1 MKFKRRKRH
10 GGGVEAS
17 ALSDILFFLMLFFL
31 MVSTL
36 ASPEAIKVLLPKS
49 NTGASIPRHTI
60 YVTIDANMHYYLDKQ
75 ELNAQS
81 LKSAL
86 AAEAKK
92 QDNATVVIK
101 VDKTVPVQEFID
113 VVDIANQL
121 KLPVVVATDKKTN
134 ATL

>member
-1 MKFKRRKRH
+1 MKFRRRKRH

-17 ALSDILFFLMLFFL
+17 ALADILFFLMLFFL

-60 YVTIDANMHYYLDKQ
+60 YVTIDAEKHYFLNKQ
-75 ELNAQS
+75 ELNVQS
-81 LKSAL
+81 LKEAL
-86 AAEAKK
+86 AQEAKG

-101 VDKTVPVQEFID
+101 VDRTVPVQEFID

-121 KLPVVVATDKKTN
+121 KLPVVVATEKKTN

>member
-1 MKFKRRKRH
+1 MKFRRRKRH

-36 ASPEAIKVLLPKS
+36 ASPEAIRVLLPKS
-49 NTGASIPRHTI
+49 NTGKSIPKHTI
-60 YVTIDANMHYYLDKQ
+60 YVTIDAGLHYFVNKK
-75 ELNAQS
+75 ELNPEA

-86 AAEAKK
+86 QQEAAG

-101 VDKTVPVQEFID
+101 ADRTVPVQEFIN

-121 KLPVVVATDKKTN
+121 KLPVVVATDKKK
-134 ATL
+134 

>member
-1 MKFKRRKRH
+1 MRFKRRKRH

-17 ALSDILFFLMLFFL
+17 ALADILFFLMLFFL

-60 YVTIDANMHYYLDKQ
+60 YVTIDKDKRYYIDKT
-75 ELNAQS
+75 ELNAEA
-81 LKSAL
+81 LKNAL
-86 AAEAKK
+86 AQEAKG
-92 QDNATVVIK
+92 QENATVVIK

>member
-1 MKFKRRKRH
+1 MKFRRRQRH
-10 GGGVEAS
+10 GSGVEAGS
-17 ALSDILFFLMLFFL
+17 LSDILFFLMLFFL

-60 YVTIDANMHYYLDKQ
+60 YVTIDASQHYFVNKQ
-75 ELNAQS
+75 ELSEAS
-81 LKSAL
+81 LKNAL
-86 AAEAKK
+86 AQEAKG
-92 QDNATVVIK
+92 QENATVVIK
-101 VDKTVPVQEFID
+101 ADKTVPVQAFID

>member
-1 MKFKRRKRH
+1 MKFRRRKRH

-49 NTGASIPRHTI
+49 NTGTSIPRHTI
-60 YVTIDANMHYYLDKQ
+60 YVTIDAEKHYFLNKQ
-75 ELNAQS
+75 QLSVES
-81 LKSAL
+81 LKEAL
-86 AAEAKK
+86 ARESRG
-92 QDNATVVIK
+92 QDATVVIK

-121 KLPVVVATDKKTN
+121 KLPVVVATEKKTN